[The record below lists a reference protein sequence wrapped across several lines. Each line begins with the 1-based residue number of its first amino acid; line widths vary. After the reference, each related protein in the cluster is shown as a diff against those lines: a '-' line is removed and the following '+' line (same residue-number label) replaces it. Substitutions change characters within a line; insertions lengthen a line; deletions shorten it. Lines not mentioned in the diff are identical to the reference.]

1 MLACTIGLETKYF
14 VLTLSQYKIGLFVA
28 CILNSDNK
36 DCNHK
41 TSIEA
46 NTKALYFALVE
57 DLTTIF
63 CLPTLQETK
72 LSPK

>member
-46 NTKALYFALVE
+46 NTKALYFALV
-57 DLTTIF
+57 
-63 CLPTLQETK
+63 
-72 LSPK
+72 